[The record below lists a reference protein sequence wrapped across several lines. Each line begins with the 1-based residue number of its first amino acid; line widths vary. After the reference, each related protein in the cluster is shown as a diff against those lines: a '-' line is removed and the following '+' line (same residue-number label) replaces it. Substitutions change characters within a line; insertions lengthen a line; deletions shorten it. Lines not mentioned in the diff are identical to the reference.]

1 MTEELKLDELELLK
15 GRADDMG
22 LKYHPSISLDKLKAK
37 IEEANAPKEEPVVAK
52 ASGSKTRQEHVKE
65 ATKLIRIRI
74 VNMNPN
80 KREWQ
85 GEFFSASNRVV
96 GTIKKYVPYDVEW
109 HVPNF
114 IFKMIKA
121 RKFRVTKEVSNG
133 KGGKI
138 TQNRFL
144 PEFSVE
150 VLPDLTP
157 AELKELAADQAKRG
171 AVDKD

>member
-1 MTEELKLDELELLK
+1 MNEELQLDELELLK

-22 LKYHPSISLDKLKAK
+22 ISYHPSVGLAKLKEK
-37 IEEANAPKEEPVVAK
+37 IEKATTKQDEPKAEVVTK
-52 ASGSKTRQEHVKE
+52 AASRKKHIDE

-80 KREWQ
+80 KRDWQ

-121 RKFRVTKEVSNG
+121 RKFRVTKEVGDG

-138 TQNRFL
+138 TQNRFM

-150 VLPDLTP
+150 VLPQLTK
-157 AELKELAADQAKRG
+157 AELENLATIQAKKG
-171 AVDKD
+171 SIDND

>member
-37 IEEANAPKEEPVVAK
+37 IEEAGTPKEEPVVAK
-52 ASGSKTRQEHVKE
+52 VAGSKTRQEHVKE
-65 ATKLIRIRI
+65 ATKLVRLRI

-80 KREWQ
+80 KRDWQ

-114 IFKMIKA
+114 IYKMIKA

-157 AELKELAADQAKRG
+157 KELKELAELQAKKG
-171 AVDKD
+171 SIDND